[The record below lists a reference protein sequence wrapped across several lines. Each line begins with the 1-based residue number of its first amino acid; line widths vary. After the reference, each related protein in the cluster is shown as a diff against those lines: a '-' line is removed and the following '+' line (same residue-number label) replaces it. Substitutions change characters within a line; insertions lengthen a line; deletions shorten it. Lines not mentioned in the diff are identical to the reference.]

1 MEFNYTD
8 VDPLKKSSKEFY
20 NKMAILCNID
30 TNLSQEEI
38 IKAINLQIT
47 DLNKNYKN
55 LEN

>member
-1 MEFNYTD
+1 
-8 VDPLKKSSKEFY
+8 
-20 NKMAILCNID
+20 LCNID